1 MIVKIIL
8 DKKVIEEE
16 EDSLPYIWKSDLIT
30 HSKEVEIVELIDGI
44 TEFLMDEKKYSS
56 YNQFLNENGYKL
68 IKIKQ

>member
-30 HSKEVEIVELIDGI
+30 HSKEVEEFTKKMKMETIIYIQINGI
-44 TEFLMDEKKYSS
+44 
-56 YNQFLNENGYKL
+56 
-68 IKIKQ
+68 